1 MFSFVSRIT
10 TSDHSIFKTPTERM
24 ARWYRPVAR
33 TITDQWKRRQLFRCV
48 VGSDHDSRTPARHAI
63 RNHTRTSGENRAAGS
78 SMATWN
84 DLVDTKDVTTRGQPG
99 GATPSPRLDAQE
111 PRGR

>member
-1 MFSFVSRIT
+1 
-10 TSDHSIFKTPTERM
+10 
-24 ARWYRPVAR
+24 
-33 TITDQWKRRQLFRCV
+33 
-48 VGSDHDSRTPARHAI
+48 
-63 RNHTRTSGENRAAGS
+63 
-78 SMATWN
+78 MATWN